1 MARQPPKGRSPKVNQ
16 KKARTPTIGSR
27 CYVKKLLGRST
38 QTMHPAPPDLV
49 STAHRYQDI
58 FGGETANQTGT
69 FYTPP
74 WLARAM
80 VAATLGP
87 RLRRRSTDDLTRLRI
102 LDPACGS
109 GVFLLAALEAL
120 HVRLATLNAAP
131 RLGEIAALTLHGV
144 DRDGAALLTAR
155 QLLTTALGD
164 MSLAERYPAQLVCRD
179 ALLTPIDEL
188 FETPRLFDVII
199 GNPPYGISRDEQ
211 LSDAEN
217 SALRRIFAATLSGRV
232 NKYLAFIA
240 RSYELLAPHGT
251 LALVVPNAWLA
262 IKEATKLREMLLD
275 AGALRE
281 VVILPPRT
289 FEGLGVETVVLIA
302 DKGAHHNH
310 LTIRR
315 HGFGPRLGGA
325 HLPYGVCR
333 AQPGQLIPIEWS
345 TPVARV
351 WRHLGALSTV
361 VDSPLGFA
369 PRIALQAYAVGKG
382 TPPQSP
388 ADVANHIFHS
398 RHPGGEDHYRYL
410 NGGDVRRYRI
420 QWSGEYL
427 HHGPWLAEPQ
437 RIDRFH
443 SPRIV
448 IREILGAL
456 PYAIAATY
464 TTTPYLYNKSI
475 LHIGGASPEAL
486 RALLVILNSR
496 LGTFILRTRGRKG
509 ARGLFPKILADDL
522 KSFPLPP
529 RFENHIIPL
538 ASLAPPE
545 DLPTPCPAD
554 DARRDDAVFQAYE
567 FDAESIATVER
578 FTQVHVRDE

>member
-1 MARQPPKGRSPKVNQ
+1 MLPSP
-16 KKARTPTIGSR
+16 T
-27 CYVKKLLGRST
+27 
-38 QTMHPAPPDLV
+38 DLV
-49 STAHRYQDI
+49 SAAHSYQDI
-58 FGGETANQTGT
+58 LGGNTANRTGT

-87 RLRRRSTDDLTRLRI
+87 RLARRSIADIARLRI

-120 HVRLATLNAAP
+120 ESRLATLNASS
-131 RLGEIAALTLHGV
+131 RLGEIAASSLHGI
-144 DRDGAALLTAR
+144 DRDGAALMTAR

-164 MSLAERYPAQLVCRD
+164 IQVTQRCPAELVCRD
-179 ALLTPIDEL
+179 ALLTSCDAL
-188 FETPRLFDVII
+188 FDTPRRFDVII
-199 GNPPYGISRDEQ
+199 GNPPYGLSRDEQ

-217 SALRRIFAATLSGRV
+217 SALKRVFAATLSGRV

-240 RSYELLAPHGT
+240 RSYDLLATHGT

-262 IKEATKLREMLLD
+262 IKEATKLREVLLD
-275 AGALRE
+275 AGALRD

-289 FEGLGVETVVLIA
+289 FEGLSVETVVLIA
-302 DKGAHHNH
+302 DKGAHHTH

-325 HLPYGVCR
+325 HLPYAVCR
-333 AQPGQLIPIEWS
+333 GQPGRLIPIEWS
-345 TPVARV
+345 TPVAQV
-351 WRHLGALSTV
+351 WRHLGALPTV
-361 VDSPLGFA
+361 VDSPLGFI

-388 ADVANHIFHS
+388 ADVANHVFHS
-398 RHPGGEDHYRYL
+398 RKPAGQGHYRYL
-410 NGGDVRRYRI
+410 NGSDVRRYVI
-420 QWSGEYL
+420 QWSGSYL

-437 RIDRFH
+437 PIDRFKG
-443 SPRIV
+443 PRIV
-448 IREILGAL
+448 IREILGAP
-456 PYAIAATY
+456 PYAIAAAY
-464 TTTPYLYNKSI
+464 TAAPYLYNKSV

-522 KSFPLPP
+522 KSFPLPA
-529 RFENHIIPL
+529 RFERHIGRL
-538 ASLAPPE
+538 ASLVPPE
-545 DLPTPCPAD
+545 DTPMPNAAAD
-554 DARRDDAVFQAYE
+554 TQRNVAVYEAYE
-567 FDAESIATVER
+567 LEIESIATIER
-578 FTQVHVRDE
+578 FTRAPVQDE